1 MQEITVEF
9 VYNKVDN
16 GKLWVEV
23 IIVIS
28 LDAVATV
35 DVLTANNI
43 DVNLLETRND
53 FLLDY

>member
-28 LDAVATV
+28 LDVVATV

>member
-1 MQEITVEF
+1 M
-9 VYNKVDN
+9 
-16 GKLWVEV
+16 VEV